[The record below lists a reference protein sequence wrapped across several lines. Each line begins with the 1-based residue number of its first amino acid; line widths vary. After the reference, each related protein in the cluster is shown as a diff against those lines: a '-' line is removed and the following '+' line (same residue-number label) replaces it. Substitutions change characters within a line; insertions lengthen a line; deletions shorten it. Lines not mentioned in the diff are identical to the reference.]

1 MRAGPLDA
9 GLHVQAGRKSRT
21 KGRETVSVANASLR
35 PETSAISS
43 AAAPFAEDAATALTA
58 RMELVPTSGWH
69 VRARVIMG
77 SATFF
82 DAFNALSIAF
92 VLPILVPLW
101 HITPPQIGLMIA
113 ASYVGQLLGALA
125 FSWAAERYGR
135 IPCAAAATAIFAVM
149 SLVCAAAWSFNV
161 LLVCRFIQ
169 GIGVGGEMPV
179 AAVYIS
185 ELSKARGRGRFFL
198 LYEMIFPI
206 GLMVTG
212 QVAAVLVPLF
222 GWKTMFLIGG
232 LPGLLIA
239 LLLLRLPESP
249 RWLIGKG
256 RFAAAE
262 AVVAQLEAA
271 SGKTGAAAAVA
282 AVASPAATL
291 PQRPVPPRTRGTWS
305 ELLSPA
311 YRGRTL
317 IVWALW
323 ASAFLIANSLNNWM
337 PTLYTTV
344 YHLGVPDALRAASMT
359 NVAQVVLLL
368 LCAVVIDR
376 TGRKRWMMGAFGL
389 GAVLL
394 GILAIAGTAHVSWV
408 IVLATLGYGLIGSVN
423 AVVYLYTPEIY
434 PTRMRAIGTGVATSW
449 LRVASAIGPS
459 LIGFMLGEGGV
470 DSVFLMFAGVAVLGL
485 IASTQMIE
493 TRNLRLEDIAR

>member
-1 MRAGPLDA
+1 L
-9 GLHVQAGRKSRT
+9 
-21 KGRETVSVANASLR
+21 SVADASLR
-35 PETSAISS
+35 PGESAFST
-43 AAAPFAEDAATALTA
+43 AVPEDLTAALTA
-58 RMELVPTSGWH
+58 RMERVPTSRWH
-69 VRARVIMG
+69 IRARVIMG

-101 HITPPQIGLMIA
+101 HITPPQVGLMIA
-113 ASYVGQLLGALA
+113 ASYVGQFLGALA
-125 FSWAAERYGR
+125 FSAAAERYGR

-149 SLVCAAAWSFNV
+149 SLACAAAWSFDV

-212 QVAAVLVPLF
+212 QVAAILVPLW

-239 LLLLRLPESP
+239 MLLLRLPESP
-249 RWLIGKG
+249 RWLLGKG
-256 RFAAAE
+256 RLAEAE
-262 AVVAQLEAA
+262 AVVSALEAA
-271 SGKTGAAAAVA
+271 SSGAESATANPEAGAATEFR
-282 AVASPAATL
+282 PATA
-291 PQRPVPPRTRGTWS
+291 PPPAPVPLKARGTWS

-317 IVWALW
+317 IVWVLW

-344 YHLGVPDALRAASMT
+344 YHLGVPEALRAASMT
-359 NVAQVVLLL
+359 NVAQVALLL

-389 GAVLL
+389 GGLL
-394 GILAIAGTAHVSWV
+394 LAALALGGSQHVSWV
-408 IVLATLGYGLIGSVN
+408 IVLATLSYGLIGSIN

-459 LIGFMLGEGGV
+459 LIGFMLGTGGV
-470 DSVFLMFAGVAVLGL
+470 DSVFLMFAGVAVLGVL
-485 IASTQMIE
+485 ASTQMIE

>member
-1 MRAGPLDA
+1 M
-9 GLHVQAGRKSRT
+9 
-21 KGRETVSVANASLR
+21 SVANAEPWSDA
-35 PETSAISS
+35 PAVSSSASFASES
-43 AAAPFAEDAATALTA
+43 AAATLIA
-58 RMELVPTSGWH
+58 RMEQVPTSRWY
-69 VRARVIMG
+69 VVARIVMG

-101 HITPPQIGLMIA
+101 HITAPEIGFLIG
-113 ASYVGQLLGALA
+113 ASYVGQIIGALA
-125 FSWAAERYGR
+125 FSSAAERYGR
-135 IPCAAAATAIFAVM
+135 VPCAAASTAIYAVM
-149 SLVCAAAWSFNV
+149 SLACAGAWSFSA
-161 LLVCRFIQ
+161 LLICRFIQ

-179 AAVYIS
+179 AATYIS
-185 ELSKARGRGRFFL
+185 ELSKARGRGRFFM

-212 QVAAVLVPLF
+212 QVGAILVPQL
-222 GWKTMFLIGG
+222 GWQIMFLIGG
-232 LPGLLIA
+232 IPGLIIA
-239 LLLLRLPESP
+239 FLLLRLPESP

-256 RFAAAE
+256 RLAEAE
-262 AVVAQLEAA
+262 AVVMRLEAA
-271 SGKTGAAAAVA
+271 ASKAGAALAKPPV
-282 AVASPAATL
+282 VTMPV
-291 PQRPVPPRTRGTWS
+291 QVPVPPRSRGTWS

-317 IVWALW
+317 IVWVLW
-323 ASAFLIANSLNNWM
+323 AAAYLIANSLNNWM

-344 YHLGVPDALRAASMT
+344 YHLALPQALRAASMT
-359 NVAQVVLLL
+359 NVAQVVLVLI
-368 LCAVVIDR
+368 CAMVIDR
-376 TGRKRWMMGAFGL
+376 TGRKYWMMGAFGL

-394 GILAIAGTAHVSWV
+394 SVLAFGGTQDVSWV
-408 IVLATLGYGLIGSVN
+408 IVFSTLSYGLVGSIA

-449 LRVASAIGPS
+449 LRVASAIGPT
-459 LIGFMLGEGGV
+459 LVGFMLGKGGV

-485 IASTQMIE
+485 VAATRMIE

>member
-1 MRAGPLDA
+1 MTNTA
-9 GLHVQAGRKSRT
+9 T
-21 KGRETVSVANASLR
+21 RETTLIARLEAV
-35 PETSAISS
+35 PSS
-43 AAAPFAEDAATALTA
+43 I
-58 RMELVPTSGWH
+58 WH
-69 VRARVIMG
+69 IRARVVMG

-92 VLPILVPLW
+92 VLPILVREW
-101 HITPPQIGLMIA
+101 HISAPQIGVMIG
-113 ASYVGQLLGALA
+113 ASYMGQFVGALV
-125 FSWAAERYGR
+125 FSWAAERWGR
-135 IPCAAAATAIFAVM
+135 VPCAAAATAIFAAM
-149 SLVCAAAWSFNV
+149 SLACAGAWDFDV
-161 LLVCRFIQ
+161 LLICRFIQ

-212 QVAAVLVPLF
+212 QVGALLVPVW

-232 LPGLLIA
+232 LPGLIIA
-239 LLLLRLPESP
+239 VMLLRLPESP

-256 RFAAAE
+256 RLSDAE
-262 AVVAQLEAA
+262 RVIAGMEASA
-271 SGKTGAAAAVA
+271 RRP
-282 AVASPAATL
+282 SPIVHGNPTPRTL
-291 PQRPVPPRTRGTWS
+291 PVRVRGRWS

-317 IVWALW
+317 VVWVLW

-344 YHLGVPDALRAASMT
+344 YHLGLAEALRAASMT
-359 NVAQVVLLL
+359 NVAQVALLL
-368 LCAVVIDR
+368 VAALLIDR
-376 TGRKRWMMGAFGL
+376 TGRKYWMMGAFGA

-394 GILAIAGTAHVSWV
+394 GILAFGGTGNVSVV
-408 IVLATLGYGLIGSVN
+408 IVLSTLSYGLIGSIA

-449 LRVASAIGPS
+449 LRAASAIGPT
-459 LIGFMLGEGGV
+459 LIGFMIGKGGV

-485 IASTQMIE
+485 IASTRMIE
-493 TRNLRLEDIAR
+493 TRNMRLEDIAS

>member
-1 MRAGPLDA
+1 MPVADA
-9 GLHVQAGRKSRT
+9 T
-21 KGRETVSVANASLR
+21 LR
-35 PETSAISS
+35 PEAC
-43 AAAPFAEDAATALTA
+43 AELPPAPALAAEDAVAALTA
-58 RMELVPTSGWH
+58 RLEQVPTSRWH

-92 VLPILVPLW
+92 VLPVLAPLW
-101 HITPPQIGLMIA
+101 HITAPQIGLMIA
-113 ASYVGQLLGALA
+113 ASYVGQLVGALA

-149 SLVCAAAWSFNV
+149 SLACAAAWSFEV
-161 LLVCRFIQ
+161 LLACRLIQ

-198 LYEMIFPI
+198 LYEMIFPV

-212 QVAAVLVPLF
+212 QVAAVLVPLW

-239 LLLLRLPESP
+239 ALLLRLPESP

-256 RFAAAE
+256 RLKEAE
-262 AVVAQLEAA
+262 AVVAELEAA
-271 SGKTGAAAAVA
+271 SGKAAAAAVSG
-282 AVASPAATL
+282 SPAATL
-291 PQRPVPPRTRGTWS
+291 PERALVAPPPKARGAWS
-305 ELLSPA
+305 ELLSPTF
-311 YRGRTL
+311 RGRTL
-317 IVWALW
+317 IVWVLW

-344 YHLGVPDALRAASMT
+344 YHLSVAQALRAASMT
-359 NVAQVVLLL
+359 NVAQVALLL
-368 LCAVVIDR
+368 LAAMLIDR
-376 TGRKRWMMGAFGL
+376 TGRKQWMIGAFGF

-394 GILAIAGTAHVSWV
+394 GVLAFGGSQHVSWV
-408 IVLATLGYGLIGSVN
+408 IVLATLSYGLIGSIN

-449 LRVASAIGPS
+449 LRIASAIGPW

-470 DSVFLMFAGVAVLGL
+470 SRVFLMFAGVAVLGL
-485 IASTQMIE
+485 IASTRMIE

>member
-1 MRAGPLDA
+1 MTNTA
-9 GLHVQAGRKSRT
+9 T
-21 KGRETVSVANASLR
+21 RESTLIARLEAV
-35 PETSAISS
+35 PSS
-43 AAAPFAEDAATALTA
+43 I
-58 RMELVPTSGWH
+58 WH
-69 VRARVIMG
+69 IRARIVMG

-92 VLPILVPLW
+92 VLPILVRDW
-101 HITPPQIGLMIA
+101 HISAPQIGVMIG
-113 ASYVGQLLGALA
+113 ASYMGQFVGALV
-125 FSWAAERYGR
+125 FSWAAERWGR
-135 IPCAAAATAIFAVM
+135 VPCAAAATAIFAAM
-149 SLVCAAAWSFNV
+149 SLACAGARDFDV
-161 LLVCRFIQ
+161 LLICRFIQ

-212 QVAAVLVPLF
+212 QVGALLVPVW

-232 LPGLLIA
+232 LPGLIIA
-239 LLLLRLPESP
+239 AMLLRLPESP

-256 RFAAAE
+256 RLSDAE
-262 AVVAQLEAA
+262 RVIAGMEASARTSPAVVR
-271 SGKTGAAAAVA
+271 GNPT
-282 AVASPAATL
+282 PRPL
-291 PQRPVPPRTRGTWS
+291 PVRARGQWS

-317 IVWALW
+317 IVWVLW

-344 YHLGVPDALRAASMT
+344 YHLGLAEALRAASMT
-359 NVAQVVLLL
+359 NVAQVALLL
-368 LCAVVIDR
+368 VAALLIDR
-376 TGRKRWMMGAFGL
+376 TGRKYWMMGAFGT

-394 GILAIAGTAHVSWV
+394 GILAFGGTGNVSVV
-408 IVLATLGYGLIGSVN
+408 IVLSTLSYGLIGSIA

-449 LRVASAIGPS
+449 LRAASAIGPT
-459 LIGFMLGEGGV
+459 LIGFMIGKGGV

-485 IASTQMIE
+485 IASTRMIE
-493 TRNLRLEDIAR
+493 TRNMRLEDIAS

>member
-1 MRAGPLDA
+1 
-9 GLHVQAGRKSRT
+9 
-21 KGRETVSVANASLR
+21 LR
-35 PETSAISS
+35 PEAC
-43 AAAPFAEDAATALTA
+43 AEFPPAPALAAEDAAAALTA
-58 RMELVPTSGWH
+58 RMEQVPTSRWH

-92 VLPILVPLW
+92 VLPVLVPLW
-101 HITPPQIGLMIA
+101 HITAPQIGLMIA
-113 ASYVGQLLGALA
+113 ASYVGQLVGALA

-149 SLVCAAAWSFNV
+149 SLACAAAWSFEV
-161 LLVCRFIQ
+161 LLACRFIQ

-198 LYEMIFPI
+198 LYEMIFPV

-212 QVAAVLVPLF
+212 QVAAVLVPLW

-239 LLLLRLPESP
+239 MLLLRLPESP

-256 RFAAAE
+256 RLKEAE
-262 AVVAQLEAA
+262 AVVAELEAA
-271 SGKTGAAAAVA
+271 SGKAAAVA
-282 AVASPAATL
+282 GSPAATL
-291 PQRPVPPRTRGTWS
+291 PERALVASPAKARGTWS
-305 ELLSPA
+305 ELLSPTF
-311 YRGRTL
+311 RGRTL

-344 YHLGVPDALRAASMT
+344 YHLSVAQALRAASMT
-359 NVAQVVLLL
+359 NVAQVALLL
-368 LCAVVIDR
+368 LAALVIDR
-376 TGRKRWMMGAFGL
+376 TGRKQWMMGAFGF

-394 GILAIAGTAHVSWV
+394 GVLAFGGAEHLSWV
-408 IVLATLGYGLIGSVN
+408 ILLATLSYGLIGSIN

-449 LRVASAIGPS
+449 LRIASAIGPS

-470 DSVFLMFAGVAVLGL
+470 SSVFLMFAGVAVLGL
-485 IASTQMIE
+485 IASTRMIE

>member
-1 MRAGPLDA
+1 L
-9 GLHVQAGRKSRT
+9 
-21 KGRETVSVANASLR
+21 SVANAELWSDA
-35 PETSAISS
+35 PAVSSSASFASES
-43 AAAPFAEDAATALTA
+43 AAATLIA
-58 RMELVPTSGWH
+58 RMEQVPTSRWY
-69 VRARVIMG
+69 VVARIVMG

-101 HITPPQIGLMIA
+101 HITAPEIGFLIG
-113 ASYVGQLLGALA
+113 ASYVGQIIGALA
-125 FSWAAERYGR
+125 FSSAAERYGR
-135 IPCAAAATAIFAVM
+135 VPCAAASTAIYAVM
-149 SLVCAAAWSFNV
+149 SLACAGAWSFSA
-161 LLVCRFIQ
+161 LLICRFIQ

-179 AAVYIS
+179 AATYIS
-185 ELSKARGRGRFFL
+185 ELSKAHGRGRFFM

-212 QVAAVLVPLF
+212 QVGAILVPQL
-222 GWKTMFLIGG
+222 GWQIMFLIGG
-232 LPGLLIA
+232 IPGLIIA
-239 LLLLRLPESP
+239 FLLLRLPESP

-256 RFAAAE
+256 RLAEAE
-262 AVVAQLEAA
+262 AVVMRLEAA
-271 SGKTGAAAAVA
+271 ASKAGAVP
-282 AVASPAATL
+282 PATPPVVTMPVQVL
-291 PQRPVPPRTRGTWS
+291 VPPRSRGTWS

-317 IVWALW
+317 IVWVLW
-323 ASAFLIANSLNNWM
+323 AAAYLIANSLNNWM

-344 YHLGVPDALRAASMT
+344 YHLGLPQALRAASMT
-359 NVAQVVLLL
+359 NVAQVVLVLI
-368 LCAVVIDR
+368 CAMVIDR
-376 TGRKRWMMGAFGL
+376 TGRKYWMMGAFGL

-394 GILAIAGTAHVSWV
+394 SVLAFGGTQDVSWV
-408 IVLATLGYGLIGSVN
+408 IVFSTLSYGLVGSIA

-449 LRVASAIGPS
+449 LRVASAIGPT
-459 LIGFMLGEGGV
+459 LVGFMLGKGGV

-485 IASTQMIE
+485 VAATRMIE

>member
-1 MRAGPLDA
+1 LP
-9 GLHVQAGRKSRT
+9 
-21 KGRETVSVANASLR
+21 VAKASLSGA
-35 PETSAISS
+35 SAIVSP
-43 AAAPFAEDAATALTA
+43 APPLASEDAAAALTA
-58 RMELVPTSGWH
+58 RLEQVPTSLWH

-92 VLPILVPLW
+92 VLPVLVPLW
-101 HITPPQIGLMIA
+101 HIAAPQIGLMIA
-113 ASYVGQLLGALA
+113 ASYVGQLVGALA

-149 SLVCAAAWSFNV
+149 SLACAGAWSFDV
-161 LLVCRFIQ
+161 LLACRFIQ

-185 ELSKARGRGRFFL
+185 ELSRARGRGRFFL

-212 QVAAVLVPLF
+212 QVGAVLVPLL

-232 LPGLLIA
+232 LPGLIIA

-256 RFAAAE
+256 RLNEAE

-271 SGKTGAAAAVA
+271 SRGAGAVA
-282 AVASPAATL
+282 RTELPATTL
-291 PQRPVPPRTRGTWS
+291 PQRPLAPPSARGTWS

-311 YRGRTL
+311 YRSRTL
-317 IVWALW
+317 IVWVLW

-344 YHLGVPDALRAASMT
+344 YHLGVAEALRAASMT

-368 LCAVVIDR
+368 LCAMVIDR
-376 TGRKRWMMGAFGL
+376 TGRKHWMMGAFGL

-394 GILAIAGTAHVSWV
+394 ATLAFGGTQQVSWV
-408 IVLATLGYGLIGSVN
+408 IVLATLSYGLIGSIN

-449 LRVASAIGPS
+449 LRVASAIGPW
-459 LIGFMLGEGGV
+459 LIGVMLGTGGV
-470 DSVFLMFAGVAVLGL
+470 DSVFLLFAGVAVVGL
-485 IASTQMIE
+485 AASTRMIE